1 MKFLNFVRVPRS
13 LTEPNAPPERGKMSM
28 LILTRCLGSPTR
40 LEVKVPREIRGAFTL
55 IVFEIWTKK
64 EMTS

>member
-1 MKFLNFVRVPRS
+1 
-13 LTEPNAPPERGKMSM
+13 M